1 MKFFKCLFHH
11 YKKHLTPYFHLNL
24 YMFKTHNPHITQVN
38 NNSLFLQTQRQT
50 TQKAFYKT
58 LLI

>member
-1 MKFFKCLFHH
+1 
-11 YKKHLTPYFHLNL
+11 
-24 YMFKTHNPHITQVN
+24 MFKTHNQHITQVN
-38 NNSLFLQTQRQT
+38 NNSLFLQTQRQA